1 MSTLITRAPR
11 GRRSPACEGKPNL
24 SAVDPRD
31 RWTRT
36 SQRSKETR
44 NGRCPESSPESY
56 GCLDEMERVGL
67 RALLCEMLVTSVW
80 EEGDGHAPTE
90 GKNRDEDHN
99 SAART

>member
-11 GRRSPACEGKPNL
+11 GMRSPACEGKPHL

-31 RWTRT
+31 RWTRI

-44 NGRCPESSPESY
+44 NGRCPEACPEAY

-67 RALLCEMLVTSVW
+67 RELLCEMLLTSVW
-80 EEGDGHAPTE
+80 EEGGWSCANGGQE
-90 GKNRDEDHN
+90 R
-99 SAART
+99 